1 MQNVN
6 NYINEVIYVLWKYSK
21 AKVIRGNNYINYDC
35 VVFYIDDGM
44 EITQLTIQVPLEMD
58 MIMPFECVIM

>member
-1 MQNVN
+1 MFYGNIQ
-6 NYINEVIYVLWKYSK
+6 K

-44 EITQLTIQVPLEMD
+44 EITQLTIQVPLGNGYDYAIRMCNNVD
-58 MIMPFECVIM
+58 DIFINW